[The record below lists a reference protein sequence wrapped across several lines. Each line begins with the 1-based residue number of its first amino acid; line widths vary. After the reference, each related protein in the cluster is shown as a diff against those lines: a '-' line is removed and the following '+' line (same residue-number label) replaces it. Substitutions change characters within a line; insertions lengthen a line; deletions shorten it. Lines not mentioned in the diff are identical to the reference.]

1 MNTNQ
6 LSFYE
11 LHQINGGTKKNY
23 SDGRSLGKHARAL
36 LLSAGAAVL
45 WFSEVVDNIL
55 PG

>member
-1 MNTNQ
+1 MNTNE
-6 LSFYE
+6 LCFYE
-11 LHQINGGTKKNY
+11 LQQINGGTKKDY
-23 SDGRSLGKHARAL
+23 SGGRSLGRHARAL